1 MKAHIP
7 TAPKSKRE
15 RDIKEAYE
23 DGMQFGL
30 SVVTVALNEVYGFG
44 YGRLCRLEQ
53 EVSRLL
59 QEEFEDSE
67 LGANRLSRR
76 IEQIRGGRNS
86 HDRP

>member
-7 TAPKSKRE
+7 VASKSKRE

-30 SVVTVALNEVYGFG
+30 SVVTVALNEIYGFG
-44 YGRLCRLEQ
+44 YDRLLRLEQ

-59 QEEFEDSE
+59 REEFEDSE
-67 LGANRLSRR
+67 LGANRLIRR
-76 IEQIRGGRNS
+76 IEQIRGGRNN